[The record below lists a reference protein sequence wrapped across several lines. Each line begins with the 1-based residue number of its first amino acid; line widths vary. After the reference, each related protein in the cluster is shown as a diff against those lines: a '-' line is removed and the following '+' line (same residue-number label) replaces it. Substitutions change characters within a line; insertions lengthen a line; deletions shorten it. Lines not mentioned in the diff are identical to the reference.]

1 MPTPVLAFEIVRR
14 RAAGAVNF
22 TASHNPPRYLGIK
35 FSTSDGAPALPETT
49 ARIETAIGALD
60 AVEPPPDSSVPAAV
74 RSRSRNT
81 SPTSRAKVDAAAIVA
96 NDPHFSLDFRFGT
109 SAGFLDGFLEKAGAR
124 LALRNAKRDPLF
136 GGESPQCGEKEL
148 AGLGDEVRSCES
160 RLGLACDGDADRFG
174 VLDDRGVYVQPNL
187 VLALLARDLL
197 GRKGKRGG
205 VARSVATTHALDAV
219 AAKFGV
225 PFYETP
231 VGFKYIGE
239 KLIAKEIV
247 FGGEESAGLTVEGHV
262 PEKDGILADL
272 LVAEMCGATG
282 KTIGELASGARRRD
296 RPVPLHAPRPAAH
309 AGRGRPSRR
318 AQGVAAGP
326 RRETTRGVGERDRR
340 NQVDFGRGFVDSDS
354 GVGHGASRPPLRRSP
369 IGRGGRR
376 ARAVGPGARERVVTF
391 AIEDVYAR
399 EILDSRGNPT
409 IEVEVLLSGG
419 ATGRAGVPSGAS
431 TGEREALELRDGDP
445 KRYGG
450 KGVLKAVGHVNGEI
464 VEELKGADA
473 RDQALVDR
481 ILVELDGTPN
491 KSRLG
496 ANATLGVSLAVAH
509 AAAKASGLPLYRYLG
524 GAGGRTLPVPMMN
537 LINGG
542 AHADNRL
549 DPQEFMACPIG
560 FETFS
565 DALRAGVETFHALKK
580 LLHSRGL
587 STAVGDEG
595 GFAPD
600 IGTAREA
607 LDLLVEAIGKAGY
620 AAGDDIVVALDPAAS
635 EFFRDGQYVLSG
647 EGKTLDS
654 KGMVAYWEELAA
666 DYPIASIE
674 DGLAEGDRSG
684 WIAMTER
691 LGEKMLLVGDD
702 VFVTNSE
709 ILARGIEDGIANALL
724 VKLNQVGTVTETLEA
739 VRLAQT
745 SGYRTVVSHR
755 SGETCDDS
763 IADLAVAVN
772 SGLIK
777 TGSASRGERLSK
789 YNRLLAIEED
799 LAEAGVFAGRSA
811 FPS

>member
-1 MPTPVLAFEIVRR
+1 M
-14 RAAGAVNF
+14 
-22 TASHNPPRYLGIK
+22 
-35 FSTSDGAPALPETT
+35 
-49 ARIETAIGALD
+49 
-60 AVEPPPDSSVPAAV
+60 
-74 RSRSRNT
+74 
-81 SPTSRAKVDAAAIVA
+81 
-96 NDPHFSLDFRFGT
+96 
-109 SAGFLDGFLEKAGAR
+109 
-124 LALRNAKRDPLF
+124 
-136 GGESPQCGEKEL
+136 
-148 AGLGDEVRSCES
+148 
-160 RLGLACDGDADRFG
+160 
-174 VLDDRGVYVQPNL
+174 
-187 VLALLARDLL
+187 
-197 GRKGKRGG
+197 
-205 VARSVATTHALDAV
+205 
-219 AAKFGV
+219 
-225 PFYETP
+225 
-231 VGFKYIGE
+231 
-239 KLIAKEIV
+239 
-247 FGGEESAGLTVEGHV
+247 
-262 PEKDGILADL
+262 
-272 LVAEMCGATG
+272 
-282 KTIGELASGARRRD
+282 
-296 RPVPLHAPRPAAH
+296 
-309 AGRGRPSRR
+309 
-318 AQGVAAGP
+318 
-326 RRETTRGVGERDRR
+326 
-340 NQVDFGRGFVDSDS
+340 
-354 GVGHGASRPPLRRSP
+354 
-369 IGRGGRR
+369 
-376 ARAVGPGARERVVTF
+376 TF

-431 TGEREALELRDGDP
+431 TGEREAIELRDGDP

-450 KGVLKAVGHVNGEI
+450 KGVRKAVENVNGEI
-464 VEELKGADA
+464 AEELKGADG
-473 RDQALVDR
+473 RDQPLVDR

-509 AAAKASGLPLYRYLG
+509 AAARASGLPLYRYLG
-524 GAGGRTLPVPMMN
+524 GAGGLTLPVPMMN

-560 FETFS
+560 FDSFAE
-565 DALRAGVETFHALKK
+565 ALRAGVETFHALKK
-580 LLHSRGL
+580 ILNARGM

-600 IGTAREA
+600 IGSAREA

-620 AAGDDIVVALDPAAS
+620 RAGDDVVVALDPAAS
-635 EFFRDGQYVLSG
+635 EFFQDGKYVLAG

-654 KGMVAYWEELAA
+654 KGMIAYWEALAA

-674 DGLAEGDRSG
+674 DGLAEGDRAG

-709 ILARGIEDGIANALL
+709 ILARGIEDGVANALL
-724 VKLNQVGTVTETLEA
+724 VKLNQVGTVSETLEA
-739 VRLAQT
+739 VKLAQT

-777 TGSASRGERLSK
+777 TGSASRSERLSK
-789 YNRLLAIEED
+789 YNRLLGIEDE
-799 LAEAGVFAGRSA
+799 LAETGVFAGRAA